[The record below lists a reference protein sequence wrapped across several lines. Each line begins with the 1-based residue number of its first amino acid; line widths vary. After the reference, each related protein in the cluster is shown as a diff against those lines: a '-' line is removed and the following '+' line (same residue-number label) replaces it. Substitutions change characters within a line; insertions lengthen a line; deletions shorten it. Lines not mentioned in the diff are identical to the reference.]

1 MEDLIKKVL
10 YTGVGLVASATEK
23 VQDTV
28 NDLVATEKINKEEGQ
43 KIVNDFVKSTEDKK
57 GELESR
63 FTDLMEN
70 VIGRLNLVKKSDVQD
85 LIKRVEELE
94 EELAVAKK

>member
-70 VIGRLNLVKKSDVQD
+70 VIGRLNLVKKSEVQD
-85 LIKRVEELE
+85 LINRVEELE
-94 EELAVAKK
+94 AELEAAKK

>member
-1 MEDLIKKVL
+1 
-10 YTGVGLVASATEK
+10 VASATEK